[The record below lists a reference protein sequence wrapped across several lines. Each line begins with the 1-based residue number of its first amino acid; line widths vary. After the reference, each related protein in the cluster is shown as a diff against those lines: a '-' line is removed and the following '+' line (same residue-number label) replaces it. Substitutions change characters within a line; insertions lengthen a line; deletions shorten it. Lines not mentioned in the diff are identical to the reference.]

1 MYFWN
6 SEDFL
11 HLKAMVTIK
20 KKILREVILLKA
32 KTLHLKA
39 KQNIGKYLQ

>member
-11 HLKAMVTIK
+11 HLKAMVNVK

-32 KTLHLKA
+32 KKLMFKSKT
-39 KQNIGKYLQ
+39 KY

>member
-32 KTLHLKA
+32 KNLTFKS
-39 KQNIGKYLQ
+39 KTKYW